1 MRILYTGTYNSV
13 LSFLAWNVI
22 IYTHHNTRLYVAQ
35 YIAKYGS
42 TAVFVYIPS
51 A

>member
-1 MRILYTGTYNSV
+1 MRILYTGIYNSV
-13 LSFLAWNVI
+13 LAWNVI
-22 IYTHHNTRLYVAQ
+22 IYTYHNTRLYVAQ

-42 TAVFVYIPS
+42 TAVLVYMPS